1 MHIELLVLA
10 LLLSFAAATR
20 FVQPLRSGH
29 RLMVD
34 VAAAPQ
40 MSPSGMMWAP
50 LAADARATA
59 PFGQLKFTLLAEAS
73 PTPLCFATVYAVRRA
88 DAKERKGHQ
97 GHSPRFRLEDEWTT
111 RRRQMGG
118 GYYCSYDVP

>member
-34 VAAAPQ
+34 VRRGAANVAERHDVVVGRVSFALGLQGPCVSVDTACASALSAYVRSSSAQ
-40 MSPSGMMWAP
+40 TLGGSREVRGDRLRVAGR
-50 LAADARATA
+50 AARAANT
-59 PFGQLKFTLLAEAS
+59 
-73 PTPLCFATVYAVRRA
+73 
-88 DAKERKGHQ
+88 
-97 GHSPRFRLEDEWTT
+97 
-111 RRRQMGG
+111 
-118 GYYCSYDVP
+118 